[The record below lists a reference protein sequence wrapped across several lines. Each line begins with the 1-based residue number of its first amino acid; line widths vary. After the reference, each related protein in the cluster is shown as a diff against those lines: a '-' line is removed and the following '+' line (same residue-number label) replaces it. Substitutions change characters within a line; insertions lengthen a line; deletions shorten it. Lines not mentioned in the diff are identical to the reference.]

1 MSAALTVGKCAANG
15 LNNRVAGIYVRLYT
29 IRIQEGY
36 TPKEMPHFY
45 GMTSR
50 PELNPA
56 PLYDI
61 LNADEMSLWEVE
73 YLANIGNI
81 EMDREK

>member
-1 MSAALTVGKCAANG
+1 
-15 LNNRVAGIYVRLYT
+15 
-29 IRIQEGY
+29 
-36 TPKEMPHFY
+36 MPHFY